1 MCILNFLMINSD
13 ITDMSNHKTS
23 KGRGYFKQGWLGKVS
38 YRATGSEHYFLR
50 ADSKHSKK

>member
-1 MCILNFLMINSD
+1 MINSD

-23 KGRGYFKQGWLGKVS
+23 KGCGYFKQGWLGKVS
-38 YRATGSEHYFLR
+38 YRATGSEHVFLR